1 MAKEIVWDSL
11 TPTEA
16 KTLAD
21 LQASGKEI
29 FAAPIEIEHREQLE
43 PLGIN
48 WSQCRTWRIGS
59 EKVAVRL
66 TPADEQTYKFLL
78 GELRAKHRN
87 AYCDRR
93 CKIPGKRPGTLIRCP
108 ECNKCSACPFPEY
121 RDKHEPDIISR
132 DAMVESGYEDEGDT
146 RMMEQL
152 QAKLEYE
159 DIRKLMDKENP
170 IIARVFEMKVVDGLS
185 ADKIA
190 DTLGIAKRN
199 VYYYLD
205 RAKAIGQ
212 KYNKDA

>member
-16 KTLAD
+16 QTLAD
-21 LQASGKEI
+21 LQASGKKI

-43 PLGIN
+43 TLGIN

-59 EKVAVRL
+59 EKVTVHL
-66 TPADEQTYKFLL
+66 TPTDEQTYIFLL

-87 AYCDRR
+87 AYRDRR
-93 CKIPGKRPGTLIRCP
+93 CKIPGKRHVTLIRCP
-108 ECNKCSACPFPEY
+108 ECNKCAACPFPEY

-132 DAMVESGYEDEGDT
+132 DAMLEAGYEGEGDA
-146 RMMEQL
+146 RMMDQL

-159 DIRKLMDKENP
+159 DIEKLMNKENP
-170 IIARVFEMKVVDGLS
+170 LISQVFRLKVVDGLS
-185 ADKIA
+185 ADEIA
-190 DTLGIAKRN
+190 EELGIKKRN

-212 KYNKDA
+212 KYNAE